1 MEEADEP
8 LQHPTPRAQ
17 AVREHRYTCQVDG
30 SWAGNEAW
38 MGSPLHAEAE
48 GIIWAMQEARERGF
62 DDIMFVSDCQQLIN
76 LACKEEEWPSIAA
89 ELDEI
94 KLWRSKFNN
103 VALSFV
109 PRSDN
114 FRADSLAK
122 GGRSRAQCF
131 SYVNSLV
138 PFWPAPEARLN
149 EPV

>member
-1 MEEADEP
+1 MEEANEP

-38 MGSPLHAEAE
+38 MGVGFILLEANETILQGQRCARRAQSPLHAEAE

-114 FRADSLAK
+114 
-122 GGRSRAQCF
+122 
-131 SYVNSLV
+131 SYY
-138 PFWPAPEARLN
+138 F
-149 EPV
+149 

>member
-1 MEEADEP
+1 MAIAGSTQSLD
-8 LQHPTPRAQ
+8 TTRAQ
-17 AVREHRYTCQVDG
+17 
-30 SWAGNEAW
+30 
-38 MGSPLHAEAE
+38 SPLHAEAE

-109 PRSDN
+109 PRSETSVRTPWLKEDDHVRN
-114 FRADSLAK
+114 DS
-122 GGRSRAQCF
+122 RM
-131 SYVNSLV
+131 
-138 PFWPAPEARLN
+138 
-149 EPV
+149 